1 MTNKKLL
8 FIWNYHYFPF
18 EKGKSRF
25 SDLLDAFVKEGYQVE
40 VVTSSFYHMGKTQRS
55 IKDPKYQSL
64 GYKVHFISEPG
75 YKKNVSLARV
85 RSMNRFNA
93 GVKHYLKNH
102 EPVDVVY
109 VPVPSIKLA
118 SIAEKWCHVT
128 KAKCVIDVEDLWPES
143 FQMII
148 KPKFLCK
155 ALTWPLML
163 QANKAYRKADAV
175 VAVSQTYMDRVKR
188 VRKDSFPNAVAPIG
202 ADIDFVRSI
211 IGKNIATKP
220 SGEFWV
226 SYIGTFGKSY
236 DLKMVIDGVSGLYQ
250 SGHSNIVLKLM
261 GTGPELEAI
270 KQYAQSRP
278 GRFDFLGLV
287 SYDAMCQVLGASDVG
302 VNPIVKGSVAS
313 LINKVA
319 DYAACGLPVINSQ
332 ECTEYIAMLS
342 KGPCGITVRCG
353 DRGDFK
359 KALLSCLENPNLVRQ
374 MSTNTRE
381 LLAPLFSRRLS
392 EKRIMQM
399 VEQLG
404 SDALKTYDHNLI
416 SGSDQ

>member
-40 VVTSSFYHMGKTQRS
+40 VVTSSFYHMGKAQRS
-55 IKDPKYQSL
+55 IEDPKYQSL

-75 YKKNVSLARV
+75 YKKNVSFARV

-118 SIAEKWCHVT
+118 AIAEKWCHLT

-188 VRKDSFPNAVAPIG
+188 VRKDSFPSAVAPIG
-202 ADIDFVRSI
+202 ADVNYVRSI
-211 IGKNIATKP
+211 ISKGTITKP
-220 SGEFWV
+220 AGEFWV
-226 SYIGTFGKSY
+226 AYIGTFGKSY
-236 DLKMVIDGVSGLYQ
+236 DLRMAIDAVSSLYAQ
-250 SGHSNIVLKLM
+250 GHTNIVFKLM
-261 GTGPELEAI
+261 GSGPEWEEI
-270 KQYAQSRP
+270 KAYAKNKP
-278 GRFDFLGLV
+278 GKFEFLGLI
-287 SYDAMCQVLGASDVG
+287 SYDQMCQILAKSDVG
-302 VNPIVKGSVAS
+302 LNPIVKGSVAS

-319 DYAACGLPVINSQ
+319 DYAACGLPVLNTQ
-332 ECTEYIAMLS
+332 DCLEYQ
-342 KGPCGITVRCG
+342 K
-353 DRGDFK
+353 
-359 KALLSCLENPNLVRQ
+359 LLSQFNAGLSSSSGDSVALAHNIKCFIDDSVPISKYKEGSFYL
-374 MSTNTRE
+374 SIS
-381 LLAPLFSRRLS
+381 LLSRSASQARILS
-392 EKRIMQM
+392 LLR
-399 VEQLG
+399 
-404 SDALKTYDHNLI
+404 ALR
-416 SGSDQ
+416 